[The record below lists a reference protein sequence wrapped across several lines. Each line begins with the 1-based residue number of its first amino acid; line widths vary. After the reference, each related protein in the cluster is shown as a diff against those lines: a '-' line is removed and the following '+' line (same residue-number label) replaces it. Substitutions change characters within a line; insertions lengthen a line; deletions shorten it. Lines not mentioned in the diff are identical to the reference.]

1 MLQILQKYYVLPVVI
16 SLFLIVIDV
25 AESAARELPSGK
37 PQREGV
43 SQERLNRIT
52 AYMNEAVEDDVM
64 IGGMG
69 MVARNGKI
77 IYSEVYGQADREAKR
92 EMTEDGLY
100 RIYSMSK
107 PIVSVALMML
117 YEEGRLFL
125 NDPVAKYIP
134 ELANLQV
141 AIATADGATKMVSD
155 GTNSTSSSTVDENQT
170 GLTRKAKSQPT
181 LRDLMRHTAGLTY
194 GVFGNTEVDKQY
206 REANILRNTDLKEF
220 VTELGKIPLQFDPGT
235 RWHYSV
241 SVDVMGR
248 VVEAISGMSLG
259 EFLEQRIFTPLDMRD
274 TAFTVPSGKTDRLV
288 QMYSPEGLAEGANAF
303 LVPPTGSKLVPS
315 PAELS
320 NDFKE
325 GATFQSGG
333 GGLISTARDYMR
345 FSQMMLNNGVLDG
358 ERILSR
364 KSVELMTTN
373 HMAGVDHPFAAGRV
387 GFGLGFAV
395 ALDQGAVGEL
405 GSVGEFTWGGAAGTT
420 FWIDPKEQ
428 LIGLFMVQSIP
439 HRTRLGKTFKLL
451 TYQSIED

>member
-1 MLQILQKYYVLPVVI
+1 MLQLRYVFPVVI
-16 SLFLIVIDV
+16 TFLLFTAIETT
-25 AESAARELPSGK
+25 AKELPSGK

-43 SQERLNRIT
+43 SQERLDRIT
-52 AYMNEAVEDDVM
+52 AYMNKAVEDGVM

-77 IYSEVYGQADREAKR
+77 IYSEVYGQADREANRK
-92 EMTEDGLY
+92 MTEDGLY

-141 AIATADGATKMVSD
+141 AIATADGATKTVSD
-155 GTNSTSSSTVDENQT
+155 GTNSSSSSTVDESLS
-170 GLTRKAKSQPT
+170 GLTRKAKTQPT
-181 LRDLMRHTAGLTY
+181 VRDLMRHTAGFSY
-194 GVFGNTEVDKQY
+194 GVFGNTTVDKQY
-206 REANILRNTDLKEF
+206 REASILRNTDLKDF
-220 VTELGKIPLQFDPGT
+220 VTELGKIPLQFEPGT

-259 EFLEQRIFTPLDMRD
+259 EFLEQRIFAPLDMKD
-274 TAFTVPSGKTDRLV
+274 TAFTVPADKMQRLV
-288 QMYSPEGLAEGANAF
+288 QMYSPEGLGEGLMAF
-303 LVPPTGSKLVPS
+303 LKPATSSKLVPT
-315 PAELS
+315 PADVS
-320 NDFKE
+320 KDFME

-333 GGLISTARDYMR
+333 GGLVSTARDYMR
-345 FSQMMLNNGVLDG
+345 FSQMMLNNGELNGVRL
-358 ERILSR
+358 LSR
-364 KSVELMTTN
+364 KIVELMTTD
-373 HMAGVDHPFAAGRV
+373 HMEGVQHPFAGGRI

-395 ALDQGAVGEL
+395 AIDQGAVGEL
-405 GSVGEFTWGGAAGTT
+405 GSVGEFNWGGAAGTT
-420 FWIDPKEQ
+420 FWIDPREQ